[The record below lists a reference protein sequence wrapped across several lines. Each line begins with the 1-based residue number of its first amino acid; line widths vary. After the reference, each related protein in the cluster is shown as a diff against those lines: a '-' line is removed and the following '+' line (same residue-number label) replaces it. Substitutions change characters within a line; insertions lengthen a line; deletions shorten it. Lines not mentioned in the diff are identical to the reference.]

1 VTPAVPTWIQTFVL
15 VGVALVVLLVPL
27 KVVYEMTKGT
37 RDRRR
42 KLQDLVDRVRERFG
56 SVKLERGLFAADRI
70 AFTHEERAA
79 SITQPDDDE
88 LLLRL
93 EPRLPLRFPLV
104 VRTRGVSWPFAVLWE
119 SFRFLPRVKTFEPLI
134 DESIDCYAS
143 GSFGALLRDLA
154 GEGLP
159 AGGKPTGLA
168 ESLIVL
174 RRTPGVRRFE
184 LRISAS
190 GGFRILF
197 ELHADDLRY
206 RADELE
212 SVVHHAW
219 RIHDLLSC

>member
-1 VTPAVPTWIQTFVL
+1 VTTAIPTWIQAFVL
-15 VGVALVVLLVPL
+15 AGVALVVLLVPI
-27 KVVYEMTKGT
+27 KVLYEMTKGT

-56 SVKLERGLFAADRI
+56 NARLERSLFAPDRI
-70 AFTHEERAA
+70 SFTHEERAA
-79 SITQPDDDE
+79 SIAQPDEDE

-93 EPRLPLRFPLV
+93 EPKVPPRFPLV

-119 SFRFLPRVKTFEPLI
+119 SFRFLPRVRTFEPLI

-143 GSFGALLRDLA
+143 GSFGALLRELA
-154 GEGLP
+154 GEGFS

-184 LRISAS
+184 LRSSPS

-206 RADELE
+206 RPDELE
-212 SVVHHAW
+212 AAVHHAW
-219 RIHDLLSC
+219 RLHDLLCG